1 MYSNKA
7 NSTCRL
13 VSQLRRQISSALR
26 VLKMERV
33 NATGPSKHAT
43 LDGGIVETIAL
54 AAHRN
59 LEVVSA
65 QELLIVVAA
74 ILRASVSVVN
84 AARWRLAQVDGHL
97 QRPDREVAFHPV
109 ADGPTDHAPGIKI
122 DDHGEVKPA
131 LTSPDIAD
139 ITGPFLVVSRKWWK
153 LDGGVISG

>member
-1 MYSNKA
+1 
-7 NSTCRL
+7 
-13 VSQLRRQISSALR
+13 
-26 VLKMERV
+26 MERV